1 MKIQKEVL
9 APVRKISSLLKPE
22 EGQHVWQF
30 SRIGG
35 ENRVNLQ
42 SGADLVNLESLDQKL
57 WTALCCPVS
66 GMEIDDKTLALIDL
80 DHDQRIRVPEVII
93 ATKWLVSLVNDP
105 DDLLRN
111 NTTLPLSAINTS
123 TEEGKAILNSA
134 RQILRNLGRPEQT
147 ELSVAEVSDLETI
160 LADARF
166 NGDGIILED
175 STEDEELKKLIGT
188 IAAMIGSTLDKSGK
202 LGISEE
208 HLDEFFKECE
218 EYEIWFAPSE
228 QEGSELLPFG
238 PETANAYAIYLTLKN
253 KIDDYFL
260 RCRMAEFDRDSAAQW
275 NLFQAQI
282 EQLRPSNLAESTDAL
297 AAFPIAMGYQPEM
310 PLSEG
315 INPAWKPRLEQLK
328 KLLFTPL
335 FPDRKTLSQE
345 EWLSIPAHFAAW
357 NEWQSAKAGA
367 IVESLGIEQIRIYL
381 KGEAE
386 AALRAMIVQD
396 KSLETEIN
404 NIALVEKLTRYYC
417 DFYTLLRNFVT
428 FSDFYT
434 PGGLSMFQAGRLFID
449 QRSCDLCIRVNDMP
463 KHNVMAGYSGI
474 CLVYCD
480 CTSKTKNE
488 KMTIVAA
495 LTDGDIDNIMVGRNA
510 LFYDRQ
516 NNDWDTTIVKII
528 DNPISIHQA
537 FWSPYKKLSRMISK
551 QMEKVATSKE
561 KSVDASVASGV
572 QKSSTHVESGINQS
586 IQSAP
591 APAASPAAPAAPP
604 FDIGKFVGIFAAI
617 SLALG
622 AIGTVIMSILTG
634 FLKLSW
640 WQMPLAI
647 VGIILA
653 ISLPSMVIAW
663 LKLRKRDLAPVLDAN
678 GWAINARV
686 TVNIIF
692 GKTLTHLAV
701 LPLNSKVNLI
711 DPFQSKKKPIWPALI
726 IIVILIAL
734 ATFVMW
740 RYYY

>member
-1 MKIQKEVL
+1 MNVSFY
-9 APVRKISSLLKPE
+9 APY
-22 EGQHVWQF
+22 
-30 SRIGG
+30 
-35 ENRVNLQ
+35 
-42 SGADLVNLESLDQKL
+42 
-57 WTALCCPVS
+57 
-66 GMEIDDKTLALIDL
+66 
-80 DHDQRIRVPEVII
+80 
-93 ATKWLVSLVNDP
+93 
-105 DDLLRN
+105 
-111 NTTLPLSAINTS
+111 
-123 TEEGKAILNSA
+123 
-134 RQILRNLGRPEQT
+134 
-147 ELSVAEVSDLETI
+147 
-160 LADARF
+160 
-166 NGDGIILED
+166 
-175 STEDEELKKLIGT
+175 LIGSAT
-188 IAAMIGSTLDKSGK
+188 DKSGK
-202 LGISEE
+202 QGISEE
-208 HLDEFFKECE
+208 HLNEFFRQCE
-218 EYEIWFAPSE
+218 AYEAWFAPSE

-238 PETANAYAIYLTLKN
+238 LDTSNAYANYLSLKN

-260 RCRMAEFDRDSAAQW
+260 RCRMAEFDKDSAAQW
-275 NLFQAQI
+275 NLFQLQI

-297 AAFPIAMGYQPEM
+297 AAFPLVMGYKSEM
-310 PLSEG
+310 PLTDG
-315 INPAWKPRLEQLK
+315 INPAWKPQLDQLR
-328 KLLFTPL
+328 KLILTPL
-335 FPDRKTLSQE
+335 FPGWSTLSLE
-345 EWLSIPAHFAAW
+345 DWSSIPARFAAW

-367 IVESLGIEQIRIYL
+367 AVESLGIEQIRTYL

-386 AALRAMIVQD
+386 TALRTMIAED

-417 DFYTLLRNFVT
+417 DFFRLLRNFVT

-463 KHNVMAGYSGI
+463 KHNAMAGYSGI
-474 CLVYCD
+474 CLIYCD

-488 KMTIVAA
+488 RMTIVAA

-528 DNPISIHQA
+528 DNPISIRQA

-561 KSVDASVASGV
+561 KSVDAGVATGV
-572 QKSSTHVESGINQS
+572 MKSSTHVESGITQS
-586 IQSAP
+586 IQSTP
-591 APAASPAAPAAPP
+591 APSAAPAAPAAPP

-622 AIGTVIMSILTG
+622 AIGTVIMSILSG
-634 FLKLSW
+634 FLKLLW

-711 DPFQSKKKPIWPALI
+711 DPFQSKKKPILPALI
-726 IIVILIAL
+726 IILLLIAL

-740 RYYY
+740 RYYF